1 MANIVKFGA
10 KVLVATALL
19 SSAAAAEGTFVGF
32 EGALLQSTLN
42 PNVNG
47 FKLLGDDPKDTAF
60 DLGFKVGQDFG
71 DYRVWAGYA
80 YRTAAKE
87 SYSVTAAAGSA
98 TYDVEWK
105 SHNFLVGGA
114 YTPAIT
120 ESFRALVGGYIGIA
134 RTTIDE
140 AGTGTIPSLN
150 FNWSGSS
157 STSGT
162 GVLVGAKLGSIY
174 AINDNNEI
182 EFGLKVDYTDTGVEW
197 LDSTTNYGIY
207 VGYNYK
213 F

>member
-1 MANIVKFGA
+1 MSNIVKFSA

-19 SSAAAAEGTFVGF
+19 NSVAVAEGTFIGF

-47 FKLLGDDPKDTAF
+47 FELLGDDPKDTSF

-71 DYRVWAGYA
+71 DYRIWASYT
-80 YRTAAKE
+80 YRTAASE

-105 SHNFLVGGA
+105 SHNFSIGGA

-120 ESFRALVGGYIGIA
+120 QSFRALLGAYVGIA

-140 AGTGTIPSLN
+140 AGTGSIPSLG
-150 FNWSGSS
+150 FNWSGND

-162 GVLVGAKLGSIY
+162 GVLVGAKVGGIY
-174 AINDNNEI
+174 AINDNHEV
-182 EFGLKVDYTDTGVEW
+182 EFGVKADYADTGVDW